1 MQWLVTL
8 HIFLTGEKTDLFPL
22 QLGMDIR
29 TGPFIDWLSI
39 SQYHEGGCLAV
50 DDGQI
55 VRFKPDGTAD
65 WMVET
70 RLKVAGSFDTSCYV
84 RSDGHTVRFTGNP
97 SRWCR
102 PDNVFGYDL
111 AGCLEVVNALL
122 ASVGLPPFS
131 AGCFVPESLGDKGVQ
146 RSFWSGARVSRLDV
160 TCNYEAGSDADARA
174 VLAFLQRQQISGAR
188 GGLLGETTVQF
199 MAGRR
204 QSFKLYLKG
213 HELKAH
219 SKGDACEPVTAW
231 AVDSG
236 LLRAEL
242 TVRSTQ
248 LADIGAAWLGDL
260 LGDGMSKVLRE
271 LDRKTEVLHRQAEV
285 STDPLA
291 GLPRPVEATARRYM
305 DGVNVRDSMPQ
316 STFYKHRK
324 ALLHLFDIAVP
335 PPHRLDPPV
344 KPVILRPSVAPDW
357 YSFARRTPVGVCT
370 FGAVDL
376 LRLDKKLA

>member
-1 MQWLVTL
+1 
-8 HIFLTGEKTDLFPL
+8 
-22 QLGMDIR
+22 MDIR
-29 TGPFIDWLSI
+29 TGPFVDWLTL

-50 DDGQI
+50 DDGHI
-55 VRFKPDGTAD
+55 VRFNPDGTAD

-70 RLKVAGSFDTSCYV
+70 RLKVAGSYDTACYV

-111 AGCLEVVNALL
+111 AGALEVVNGLL
-122 ASVGLPPFS
+122 ATVGLPPFT
-131 AGCFVPESLGDKGVQ
+131 AGRYVPEEIGNDGP
-146 RSFWSGARVSRLDV
+146 RRAFWTGARVSRLDL
-160 TCNYEAGSDADARA
+160 TRNYEAGSDADARG
-174 VLAFLQRQQISGAR
+174 VLAFLARQQISGAR

-219 SKGDACEPVTAW
+219 AKGDACEPVTAW

-242 TVRSTQ
+242 TLRSTQ
-248 LADIGAAWLGDL
+248 LAHIGAAWLGDL
-260 LGDGMSKVLRE
+260 EGEGMKRALHQLHS
-271 LDRKTEVLHRQAEV
+271 KTEVLRRQAEV
-285 STDPLA
+285 TADPLA

-305 DGVNVRDSMPQ
+305 DGVNVRESMPQ

-344 KPVILRPSVAPDW
+344 KPIILRDSVAPSW
-357 YSFARRTPVGVCT
+357 YSFKRTAPVLKSFDFT
-370 FGAVDL
+370 DTDL
-376 LRLDKKLA
+376 AKLPKLA